1 MKRIALLCL
10 ALPSLFT
17 ACADADV
24 DGDAIDDSFLSG
36 GKADTFG
43 LFEGSPEARGV
54 LAVAN
59 TLAKPALVEDVG
71 LVTRAANAILA
82 HRAGADGEAGT
93 ADDDRLDDLA
103 ELDAVPWIGE
113 ISFGHLLA
121 YAEANGYVDVDPFAE
136 ASCSGPAITLDRLQA
151 LTDGGTRALP
161 NGRTWIRSRTCDG
174 ALGCGP
180 WGEPQ
185 ELVEP
190 GESTLTY
197 TTATGLAFRAAY
209 DRTESVLLPQGY
221 LDRITRYEWRFTM
234 TDAATPEIEPGIA
247 HHYYWFGD
255 NVSSYDD
262 LEDVALTFTGDC
274 MRASGH
280 LSDADTEREVVFLAT
295 FGS

>member
-17 ACADADV
+17 ACADV
-24 DGDAIDDSFLSG
+24 DTGGDAIDDSFLSG

-43 LFEGSPEARGV
+43 LVEGSPEARGV

-71 LVTRAANAILA
+71 LVTRAANAIIA
-82 HRAGADGEAGT
+82 HRAGTDGELGT

-113 ISFGHLLA
+113 VSFGHLLA
-121 YAEANGYVDVDPFAE
+121 YAEANGYVDVDAFSA
-136 ASCSGPAITLDRLQA
+136 ASCSGPAITLERLQA
-151 LTDGGTRALP
+151 LTANGTRALP
-161 NGRTWIRSRTCDG
+161 NGRTWVRSRTCNG
-174 ALGCGP
+174 ALGCGG
-180 WGEPQ
+180 WSEPQ
-185 ELVEP
+185 ELAEP

-197 TTATGLAFRAAY
+197 TTTTGLAFRAAY

-234 TDAATPEIEPGIA
+234 TDAATPELVPGIA
-247 HHYYWFGD
+247 HYYYWFGD
-255 NVSSYDD
+255 NVSTYAN
-262 LEDVALTFTGDC
+262 LEDLSLTFTGDC
-274 MRASGH
+274 MRASGR
-280 LSDADTEREVVFLAT
+280 LSSADGEREVVFLAR
-295 FGS
+295 F